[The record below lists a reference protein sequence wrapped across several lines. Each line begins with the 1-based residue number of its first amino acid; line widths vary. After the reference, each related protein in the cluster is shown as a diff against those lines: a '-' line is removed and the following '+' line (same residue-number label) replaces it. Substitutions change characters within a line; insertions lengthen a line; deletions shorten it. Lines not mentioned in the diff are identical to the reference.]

1 MKSGGD
7 LDGRVIIVTG
17 AGRGLGRAY
26 ALDLARRGARV
37 VVNTRPRPEGMAG
50 SAGTVVDEIRAAG
63 GEAAACALAVEAGDS
78 GERLL
83 AAALDAFG
91 RLDGLVNNA
100 GTPEAQTLHRQTTA
114 SLRDGFE
121 VNFFGAVSATL
132 PVYRHL
138 REQGGGRIVVTTS
151 AAGLYGVHGMAGYSA
166 AKAAAIAF
174 MRVLA
179 LEGAARGV
187 HANAVA
193 PYALTGMTEAHV
205 PPEVARRMP
214 PEQAA
219 PVVSWLMS
227 PACPLNGET
236 LVVGAGRVSRA
247 VRIEGQGLAFDPPS
261 GLTPEALQTHLEDL
275 LALDGASLPLDGSAA
290 FEAFL
295 TSPPR
300 RRITTA

>member
-1 MKSGGD
+1 MGSGGD
-7 LDGRVIIVTG
+7 LDGRVVIVTG

-37 VVNTRPRPEGMAG
+37 VVNTRPRPEGAPG
-50 SAGTVVDEIRAAG
+50 SAEAVVDEIRAAG
-63 GEAAACALAVEAGDS
+63 GEAVACALAVEAEDS
-78 GERLL
+78 GERLRRTT
-83 AAALDAFG
+83 LDAFG

-100 GTPEAQTLHRQTTA
+100 GTPEAQTLHRQTPA

-121 VNFFGAVSATL
+121 VNFFGAVTATL
-132 PVYRHL
+132 PIYRHL
-138 REQGGGRIVVTTS
+138 REHGGGRIVVTTS

-166 AKAAAIAF
+166 AKAAAIGF

-179 LEGAARGV
+179 LEGASRGV
-187 HANAVA
+187 RANAVA

-205 PPEVARRMP
+205 PPGVARRMP
-214 PEQAA
+214 PEHVA

-247 VRIEGQGLAFDPPS
+247 VRIEAPGLAFDPPS
-261 GLTPEALQTHLEDL
+261 GLTPDVLQTHLEDL
-275 LALDGASLPLDGSAA
+275 MALDGASLPPDGTAA

-300 RRITTA
+300 RRITTT